1 MSTACNALPICEQMR
16 VSPSLPYL
24 VFGVLAWC
32 AGALMLCT
40 PETLR
45 APLPDTVAQAERLS
59 GSPPDPSKHSHTA

>member
-1 MSTACNALPICEQMR
+1 MR

-32 AGALMLCT
+32 AGALMLIT
-40 PETLR
+40 PETLH

-59 GSPPDPSKHSHTA
+59 ASPATRTLSKPPKKISHTA

>member
-1 MSTACNALPICEQMR
+1 MR

-32 AGALMLCT
+32 AGALMLFT

-45 APLPDTVAQAERLS
+45 APLPDTVAQAEQLS
-59 GSPPDPSKHSHTA
+59 TSPAPHTPARKSKTSHTS